1 MGFVMRLYY
10 RGREAVVTSEL
21 FVRRHPRPGQFMI
34 RELRNVRIAVP
45 GRLVEALFRPQL
57 STREWALWA
66 DYRGRSVALYTSP
79 DERVFNQV
87 VRALRRALEE
97 TEPWDR
103 EAA

>member
-1 MGFVMRLYY
+1 MRLYY

-21 FVRRHPRPGQFMI
+21 FVRRQPRPGQFVI

-66 DYRGRSVALYTSP
+66 DYRGRAVALYSTA

-87 VRALRRALEE
+87 VRALRRALEDS
-97 TEPWDR
+97 EPWDR
-103 EAA
+103 QAA

>member
-1 MGFVMRLYY
+1 MRLYY

-21 FVRRHPRPGQFMI
+21 FVRRQTSPRQFAI
-34 RELRNVRIAVP
+34 RELQNVRIAVP
-45 GRLVEALFRPQL
+45 GGLVEALFRSQL

-66 DYRGRSVALYTSP
+66 DYRGRPVALYSSP

-97 TEPWDR
+97 VEPWDLQ
-103 EAA
+103 AA